1 MAVLEVENVVV
12 SYGGVTA
19 LNGVSLT
26 VESREVVA
34 IIGPNGSGK
43 TTLLRAIS
51 GLSPVRSGSIR
62 LKGREIARLPAHRRV
77 RLGLVYA
84 PERARVAQEMTV
96 MENLK
101 VGAYLRKDRVNIEA
115 TVKEVFE
122 LFPCFGKNKDKP
134 AGSLSGG
141 EKQMLVIGRA
151 LMAKPEVLLLD
162 EPFFGLSVGMK
173 QILVQR
179 IQKIQNSGVT
189 VILTE
194 HDLNSVLK
202 VAGRIYGFCNGRII
216 FSGTTEQ
223 FIRDNPVRKIY
234 A

>member
-1 MAVLEVENVVV
+1 MAVLEVEKVVV
-12 SYGGVTA
+12 SFGGVTA
-19 LNGVSLT
+19 LNDVSLT

-62 LKGREIARLPAHRRV
+62 LNGRDMACLPAHKRV

-84 PERARVAQEMTV
+84 PERARVAGEMTV

-101 VGAYLRKDRVNIEA
+101 VGAYLRRDRTNIEA
-115 TVKEVFE
+115 TIKEVFE
-122 LFPCFGKNKDKP
+122 LFPCFGKNKDKL

-151 LMAKPEVLLLD
+151 LMTKPQILLLD
-162 EPFFGLSVGMK
+162 EPFFGLSIGMRQTFVDK
-173 QILVQR
+173 IK
-179 IQKIQNSGVT
+179 KIQNNGVT

-202 VAGRIYGFCNGRII
+202 VAGRIYGFCSGRMI

-223 FIRDNPVRKIY
+223 FVRDNPIPKIY

>member
-1 MAVLEVENVVV
+1 MSVLEVENVVV

-19 LNGVSLT
+19 LDGVSLS

-43 TTLLRAIS
+43 TTLLRAVS
-51 GLSPVRSGSIR
+51 GLAAVRSGAIR
-62 LKGREIARLPAHRRV
+62 LNGRDITALPAYRRV

-84 PERARVAQEMTV
+84 PERARVAREMSV
-96 MENLK
+96 LENLK
-101 VGAYLRKDRVNIEA
+101 VGAYLRKRRADIA
-115 TVKEVFE
+115 GTLKEVFE
-122 LFPCFGKNKDKP
+122 LFPCLAEKKDMP
-134 AGSLSGG
+134 AGALSGG

-151 LMAKPEVLLLD
+151 LMANPRVLLLD

-173 QILVQR
+173 QIFVRR
-179 IQKIQNSGVT
+179 IQKIQNIGVA
-189 VILTE
+189 VVLTE

-202 VAGRIYGFCNGRII
+202 VAGRIYGFCSGRII

-223 FIRDNPVRKIY
+223 FMRDNPIQKIY

>member
-1 MAVLEVENVVV
+1 
-12 SYGGVTA
+12 
-19 LNGVSLT
+19 
-26 VESREVVA
+26 
-34 IIGPNGSGK
+34 
-43 TTLLRAIS
+43 
-51 GLSPVRSGSIR
+51 
-62 LKGREIARLPAHRRV
+62 
-77 RLGLVYA
+77 
-84 PERARVAQEMTV
+84 
-96 MENLK
+96 
-101 VGAYLRKDRVNIEA
+101 
-115 TVKEVFE
+115 
-122 LFPCFGKNKDKP
+122 
-134 AGSLSGG
+134 
-141 EKQMLVIGRA
+141 MLVIGRA

>member
-115 TVKEVFE
+115 TVREVFE
-122 LFPCFGKNKDKP
+122 LFPCFGKNKDKL